1 MNIFITGA
9 SGFVG
14 SEILKLLLENNYSVT
29 ALTRN
34 PAKINFKNN
43 KLKIIK
49 GDILNPSGFEND
61 LERYDIIIN
70 LIGIIRENIKKGI
83 TFQKLHIQSTEN
95 VIQIAK
101 MTSTK
106 KIIQMSANGVRKN
119 AISNYHKTKFKAEES
134 IKKSGL
140 DYIIFRPSVIYGP
153 NDDFINMLA
162 NFMKKTLIFSYFGT
176 GDYPMQPVSVFE
188 VAEIFQKS
196 CENTEIINKEFSI
209 CGNKILT
216 YKELLQLIMKIKN
229 WNKILISV
237 PESIIKLNIT
247 LFGNFSWFPLTK
259 DQFQMLIEGNSC
271 TNREIF
277 EILNI
282 KSLDIEKVLK
292 TYL

>member
-1 MNIFITGA
+1 
-9 SGFVG
+9 
-14 SEILKLLLENNYSVT
+14 
-29 ALTRN
+29 
-34 PAKINFKNN
+34 
-43 KLKIIK
+43 
-49 GDILNPSGFEND
+49 
-61 LERYDIIIN
+61 
-70 LIGIIRENIKKGI
+70 
-83 TFQKLHIQSTEN
+83 
-95 VIQIAK
+95 
-101 MTSTK
+101 
-106 KIIQMSANGVRKN
+106 
-119 AISNYHKTKFKAEES
+119 
-134 IKKSGL
+134 
-140 DYIIFRPSVIYGP
+140 
-153 NDDFINMLA
+153 MLA